1 VSLFCVAVW
10 IVPRTRAALVLAIR
24 DDIVETTRVLESSRR
39 ELRGRG
45 KFHRY
50 DTAKK
55 RCFVGKFL
63 RVANKSLA
71 TMRNNC

>member
-1 VSLFCVAVW
+1 M
-10 IVPRTRAALVLAIR
+10 LAIR
-24 DDIVETTRVLESSRR
+24 ADIVETMRVMKIIAAPVALTRKVPSIRQER
-39 ELRGRG
+39 
-45 KFHRY
+45 
-50 DTAKK
+50 KK

>member
-1 VSLFCVAVW
+1 VFVLYAVW
-10 IVPRTRAALVLAIR
+10 IVPRTRAALMLAIR
-24 DDIVETTRVLESSRR
+24 DDIVEATRVMEIIAARAALTWKVPSIRQAEN
-39 ELRGRG
+39 
-45 KFHRY
+45 
-50 DTAKK
+50 